1 MSLYISTIIT
11 DNHLD
16 KRFLSKIIQMK
27 KYLFSFLFVFTSFL
41 VSIPASAQV
50 NSIGELMRGGIEDS
64 NLLLEN
70 YLKPYT
76 NGFGAGLNTG
86 WNNSARPYRTLGFD
100 LRVNASLAFVP
111 VADEVYDVARI
122 EPQFTNLEL
131 FSTSGITPTIAGEDE
146 VAGAR
151 VGQMFTH
158 PGTGERE
165 ELYSFELPQ
174 GTGFPMV
181 PTPMIQG
188 TVGIPNDTD
197 ISLRLVPSVSVP
209 NAEGQVSLFGIG
221 AKHGLNQWIPGGK
234 VMPIDISL
242 QFGYTQF
249 NFDIEAEMQPESGAD
264 IRNDF
269 HPSEWEDQ
277 RIELKSSGYTAN
289 LLIGRNLPIL
299 SVFAGV
305 GFQSSTMEIIT
316 KGSYPITAPN
326 INYDPGTSPEPKAI
340 EALVD
345 PIDISFEG
353 DNSVHALA
361 GFRVRLGFIAISAS
375 YTISDYPVA
384 NVGIGFSM
392 R

>member
-1 MSLYISTIIT
+1 
-11 DNHLD
+11 
-16 KRFLSKIIQMK
+16 MK
-27 KYLFSFLFVFTSFL
+27 KFLFSFLIVFTSFL
-41 VSIPASAQV
+41 ASNSASAQV

-111 VADEVYDVARI
+111 AADKVFDVARI
-122 EPQFTNLEL
+122 EPQFQQLEL
-131 FSTSGITPTIAGEDE
+131 FSESGITPTIAGDD
-146 VAGAR
+146 VTGAR
-151 VGQMFTH
+151 IGQMYTH

-165 ELYSFELPQ
+165 ELFSFELPR
-174 GTGFPMV
+174 GTGFPLV

-197 ISLRLVPSVSVP
+197 ISLRLVPSISVP
-209 NAEGQVSLFGIG
+209 NADGQVSLFGIG

-234 VMPIDISL
+234 VLPIDISL
-242 QFGYTQF
+242 QAGYTQF
-249 NFDIEAEMQPESGAD
+249 NFDIDANVQPESGSD

-269 HPSEWEDQ
+269 DAGEWENQ
-277 RIELKSSGYTAN
+277 RLELKSSGYTAN
-289 LLIGRNLPIL
+289 LLFGRNLPIV

-305 GFQSSTMEIIT
+305 GFQSSTMKIIT

-326 INYDPGTSPEPKAI
+326 ASYDPETSPEPKAI
-340 EALVD
+340 EALTD
-345 PIDISFEG
+345 PVDISFEG
-353 DNSVHALA
+353 ENAVHALA
-361 GFRVRLGFIAISAS
+361 GFRVRLGFIAISGS

-384 NVGIGFSM
+384 NVGVGFSM

>member
-1 MSLYISTIIT
+1 
-11 DNHLD
+11 
-16 KRFLSKIIQMK
+16 
-27 KYLFSFLFVFTSFL
+27 
-41 VSIPASAQV
+41 
-50 NSIGELMRGGIEDS
+50 MRGGIEDS

-86 WNNSARPYRTLGFD
+86 WNNSARPYGTLGFD
-100 LRVNASLAFVP
+100 LRVNTSLSFVP
-111 VADEVYDVARI
+111 MADEIFDVAQL
-122 EPQFTNLEL
+122 EPQFNELEL
-131 FSTSGITPTIAGEDE
+131 HPDNVTSTSPTIAGEDIS
-146 VAGAR
+146 GAKL
-151 VGQMFTH
+151 VKYYNG
-158 PGTGERE
+158 PNGRE
-165 ELYSFELPQ
+165 ELYSFDLPQ

-181 PTPMIQG
+181 PAPMIQG

-209 NAEGQVSLFGIG
+209 NADGQVSLFGVG

-242 QFGYTQF
+242 QFGYTQLS
-249 NFDIEAEMQPESGAD
+249 FDIEADVQPESGSD

-269 HPSEWEDQ
+269 DDSEWEDQ
-277 RIELKSSGYTAN
+277 KIELNSSGFTTN
-289 LLIGRNLPIL
+289 LLIGRALPIL

-305 GFQSSTMEIIT
+305 GIQSSTMEIVT

-326 INYDPGTSPEPKAI
+326 INYDPESSPEPKAI
-340 EALVD
+340 DALVD
-345 PIDISFEG
+345 PVDISFAGE
-353 DNSVHALA
+353 NSVHALA
-361 GFRVRLGFIAISAS
+361 GFRVRLGLITFSGS

-384 NVGIGFSM
+384 NVGVGISM